1 MTPKQLE
8 ATDHN
13 GSHARIIA
21 GPGTGKTTVLVAHI
35 LYCIQNLDMDSKSM
49 LVLAFNRSIAE
60 KLRDDLLHA
69 LGNEESKLP
78 IIMTLHSY
86 ALKLMKRF
94 RIATELGNTTFP
106 SEAEMPHVNKVIA
119 QYLKKRDFKF
129 SGKGATIPVV
139 NTLWSLFARY
149 RWYGQVLD
157 IVELADPLQEFSDAV
172 EFSKK
177 FFGINSWGSFPGN
190 CGSSSL
196 KSPRPGKLSG
206 K

>member
-13 GSHARIIA
+13 GFHARIIA
-21 GPGTGKTTVLVAHI
+21 GPGTGKTRVLVAHI
-35 LYCIQNLDMDSKSM
+35 LYCIQNLDMDPKSM

-69 LGNEESKLP
+69 LDNEESKLP

-119 QYLKKRDFKF
+119 QYLKKR
-129 SGKGATIPVV
+129 
-139 NTLWSLFARY
+139 
-149 RWYGQVLD
+149 
-157 IVELADPLQEFSDAV
+157 
-172 EFSKK
+172 
-177 FFGINSWGSFPGN
+177 
-190 CGSSSL
+190 
-196 KSPRPGKLSG
+196 
-206 K
+206 